1 MKTEKSDLLVPAS
14 EQPSLKKEA
23 FAYPSWTLTERQI
36 CDLELLLNGGF
47 SPLKG
52 FLNKADY
59 DSVLGNMRLENGAL
73 WPLPITLDV
82 TEQFSANIKVGDSI
96 TLRDKEGF
104 ALAVLTISD
113 IWMPDLKAEAQAI
126 FGTTDDDLVLHL

>member
-1 MKTEKSDLLVPAS
+1 MKTERSHLLVPTS

-23 FAYPSWTLTERQI
+23 FAYPSWTLMERQI

-73 WPLPITLDV
+73 WLY
-82 TEQFSANIKVGDSI
+82 Q
-96 TLRDKEGF
+96 
-104 ALAVLTISD
+104 
-113 IWMPDLKAEAQAI
+113 
-126 FGTTDDDLVLHL
+126 LHLMLQNNFQQM